1 MLTIPAARTCFRTR
15 LKTAALAAAMLV
27 LGGTAVA
34 QQQDAPASSWLDP
47 DRISLAALED
57 AFWACDYGA
66 TTRGAGD
73 DAITPCEAVYD
84 ALKERKFGGDFDRL
98 LAWWEEHK
106 PAQFARL
113 DHVGHPLR

>member
-1 MLTIPAARTCFRTR
+1 MLTIPAARTR
-15 LKTAALAAAMLV
+15 LQSPLIAAALAAATLV

-34 QQQDAPASSWLDP
+34 QQRDAPALSWLDP

-57 AFWACDYGA
+57 AFWVCDYVA
-66 TTRGAGD
+66 TTRGARD
-73 DAITPCEAVYD
+73 DAITRCGAVYD

-98 LAWWEEHK
+98 LAWWQENK

-113 DHVGHPLR
+113 DHDKHALR